1 MSESITADIFAALNI
16 LVLEKLKGDCYQLIG
31 TVPDW
36 AKTLCPYPVESGHKI
51 LLKKAELS
59 FLENF
64 LIDAEEF
71 WEQDESQQPQTINS
85 GIWNHVDDSDNEYF
99 FEATAI
105 KVNNQKIIL
114 IKHLAE
120 EYQQQ
125 QNIIQKARENQ
136 LDFQY
141 SVKESQKKDIL
152 IHCIIH
158 DMAGQLSGINCCF
171 ALLDLEN
178 LTPKGKETLNI
189 GKQQTIKQEMLIREI
204 LDAFSVEMQSL
215 EAFTVNPEIAPDA
228 LLITQQIIQ
237 VLTPSFSLNHVELK
251 LAADV
256 NMNADWKVVGD
267 KSRLERVITNLTE
280 NALHHSPPN
289 TTVTIGLQQDDNTIL
304 VTIDDQGKGVAPEI
318 AKNLF
323 KKFAQ
328 GTDRTG
334 KVGLGLYFCRITVE
348 RWGGE
353 IGYSPLPENGS
364 RFWFSLPKATDK
376 Q

>member
-1 MSESITADIFAALNI
+1 
-16 LVLEKLKGDCYQLIG
+16 
-31 TVPDW
+31 
-36 AKTLCPYPVESGHKI
+36 
-51 LLKKAELS
+51 
-59 FLENF
+59 
-64 LIDAEEF
+64 
-71 WEQDESQQPQTINS
+71 NS
-85 GIWNHVDDSDNEYF
+85 GIWNHVDSSENEYF

-105 KVNNQKIIL
+105 KINNQKIIL
-114 IKHLAE
+114 IKSLRE
-120 EYQQQ
+120 EYQQRQ
-125 QNIIQKARENQ
+125 QIIQKARENQ

-141 SVKESQKKDIL
+141 TVKESQKKDIL

-158 DMAGQLSGINCCF
+158 DMAGLLSGINCCF
-171 ALLDLEN
+171 ALLDFEN
-178 LTPKGKETLNI
+178 LTPQGRETLNI
-189 GKQQTIKQEMLIREI
+189 GRQQTMKQEMLIREI
-204 LDAFSVEMQSL
+204 LNAFSAEMQSL

-228 LLITQQIIQ
+228 LLIVQQVIH
-237 VLTPSFSLNHVELK
+237 VLTPSFSLNNVELK

-280 NALHHSPPN
+280 NALRHSPPN
-289 TTVTIGLQQDDNTIL
+289 TTVTIGLQQDDNSIL
-304 VTIDDQGKGVAPEI
+304 VTIDDEGKGVAPEI

-364 RFWFSLPKATDK
+364 RFWFSLPKAVT
-376 Q
+376 QN